1 MPERIKYGQLFVIQL
16 HRAVGLI
23 KTGTALRRQFSI
35 LRASHE
41 LCDAVKDEFEE
52 TELINSILT
61 HSKEVIRVIEDRY
74 TDTYFFQAMKEDY
87 PAVDQ
92 LYDLTYEII
101 DLLPSSVIVPVL
113 KDMMIKH
120 RI

>member
-1 MPERIKYGQLFVIQL
+1 MPERVKYGQLFVIQL
-16 HRAVGLI
+16 HRAIGLV

-41 LCDAVKDEFEE
+41 LCDAVKEEFEE
-52 TELINSILT
+52 TELIQSILT
-61 HSKEVIRVIEDRY
+61 HSREVIKVIEDRY
-74 TDTYFFQAMKEDY
+74 MDTYFFKAMEEDH
-87 PAVDQ
+87 PAIDR

-101 DLLPSSVIVPVL
+101 DLLPSSVIVPVI
-113 KDMMIKH
+113 KDMMAKH